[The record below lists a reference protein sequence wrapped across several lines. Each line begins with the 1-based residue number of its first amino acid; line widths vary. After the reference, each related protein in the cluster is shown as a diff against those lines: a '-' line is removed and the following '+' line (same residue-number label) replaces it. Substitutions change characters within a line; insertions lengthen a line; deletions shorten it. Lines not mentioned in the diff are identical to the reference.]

1 MLKSTVKTLLAF
13 FVILPAQ
20 SLLAQVKL
28 TVFAADSLPFVLYV
42 QNEQINL
49 KPVTEITLTA
59 LPAGKTSIKALVQ
72 GTSSASAEQVVSLKP
87 QTQVSY
93 EVKLVKTAWKIVPV
107 SEAAWIPVA
116 EKMATDSAMVAPPV
130 VETSSN
136 SRCTEAISAEAM
148 NALKSKIADQHFEAK
163 KLELMKREI
172 GGNCI
177 KVDQLLYLLSLLE
190 IEDNKLNL
198 AESLIPQAFD
208 TQRLNLLESAF
219 FLDKNKVRIRQSV
232 APHLP
237 NN

>member
-13 FVILPAQ
+13 FVLLPAQ

-59 LPAGKTSIKALVQ
+59 LPAGKTSIKALVL
-72 GTSSASAEQVVSLKP
+72 GTASAEQVVNLKP

-107 SEAAWIPVA
+107 SEAAWIPVI
-116 EKMATDSAMVAPPV
+116 EKTMSDSAFVATPV
-130 VETSSN
+130 AETSTN
-136 SRCTEAISAEAM
+136 ARCTEAWNTDAM
-148 NALKSKIADQHFEAK
+148 NLLKTKIADQHFEAK

-190 IEDNKLNL
+190 IEDNKLSL

-208 TQRLNLLESAF
+208 PQRLNLLESAF
-219 FLDKNKVRIRQSV
+219 FLDKNKVRIRQNV

-237 NN
+237 TK